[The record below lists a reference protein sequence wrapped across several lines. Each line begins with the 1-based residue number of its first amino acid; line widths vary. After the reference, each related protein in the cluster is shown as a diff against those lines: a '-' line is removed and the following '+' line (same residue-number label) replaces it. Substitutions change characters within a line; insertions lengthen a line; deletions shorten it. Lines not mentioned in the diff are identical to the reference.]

1 MKWQRVYNYISCN
14 CFINIELMLSVIF
27 YEISKENG
35 FSIIGS
41 YFESVIMILY

>member
-27 YEISKENG
+27 YEISKEMDFLLSDPISN
-35 FSIIGS
+35 
-41 YFESVIMILY
+41 L